1 MSLNLVLEDLMIP
14 SKTLLPT
21 ITPEGTYGQL
31 VELITAVS
39 KLNDQA
45 AEGLANCLLFRLG
58 LYGPT
63 PERVDDLC
71 AAIFFDADPEDGGWV
86 QCGKTPGHIRRGDP
100 LHKGWWSGR
109 RWRDDHRQ
117 AVVADSDEG

>member
-1 MSLNLVLEDLMIP
+1 MLEDLVIP

-39 KLNDQA
+39 ELDERA
-45 AEGLANCLLFRLG
+45 AERLADSLLYRLG

-63 PERVDDLC
+63 PEQMDDMC
-71 AAIFFDADPEDGGWV
+71 SAMFFDVDPEDTGWV
-86 QCGKTPGHIRRGDP
+86 QCSKEPGHVRRGDS
-100 LHKGWWSGR
+100 LHENRWSGR
-109 RWRDDHRQ
+109 SWSDGHRQ
-117 AVVADSDEG
+117 AVPAGAEEE